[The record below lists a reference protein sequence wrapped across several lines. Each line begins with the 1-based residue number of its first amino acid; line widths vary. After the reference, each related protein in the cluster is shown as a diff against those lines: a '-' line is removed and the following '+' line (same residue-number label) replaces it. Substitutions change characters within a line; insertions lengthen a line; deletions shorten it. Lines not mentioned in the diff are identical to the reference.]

1 VLDHQ
6 AGVPDNG
13 VTQLGAVVAMT
24 VLIFLIGALLGLT
37 FGVIGC
43 IRYVR
48 QELTARIGPTMDLM
62 QLQLDNVQSAV
73 NLALATWHAELH
85 GHGRIQEATLSRSS
99 DKSSLD

>member
-1 VLDHQ
+1 LIIKL
-6 AGVPDNG
+6 AYLPDNG
-13 VTQLGAVVAMT
+13 VTQLRAVVAMT

-62 QLQLDNVQSAV
+62 QLRLDNVQSAV

-85 GHGRIQEATLSRSS
+85 SHTRSQEATFSRTG
-99 DKSSLD
+99 DKSSSD